1 LNRPLDFKKMEAGIP
16 ASLMMIR
23 KVFKDKTGHDP
34 GILDLITLA
43 KRQPDLFPAAAH
55 ADIKI
60 ANEHIA
66 NCIYDNLSFNIKN
79 KKGAS

>member
-1 LNRPLDFKKMEAGIP
+1 MDDKKFKKKLEAGIP

-43 KRQPDLFPAAAH
+43 KRQPDLFPGAAH

-60 ANEHIA
+60 ASKHIA
-66 NCIYDNLSFNIKN
+66 DCIYDNLSFNQ